1 MSKIDANIVKQIL
14 LNSVQGGDIDR
25 NGNLVAKISLTK
37 LFQQFSTDM
46 NFIKISLDSEN
57 IYLYISAKVGLEPI
71 ELENGLKIDL
81 SEYTGDSII
90 KIPIKK
96 KFIDDLTQMA
106 NMPIIGVEEVKIGD
120 TTDVI
125 IKVNTGRKMLQQF
138 TQTGGVIDF

>member
-1 MSKIDANIVKQIL
+1 MSKIDSNTVKQIL

-46 NFIKISLDSEN
+46 NFIKISLDGEN
-57 IYLYISAKVGLEPI
+57 IYLYISAKITLEPI
-71 ELENGLKIDL
+71 QLENGLKINL

-96 KFIDDLTQMA
+96 KFIDELTQMA

-138 TQTGGVIDF
+138 TQTGGAIDF

>member
-1 MSKIDANIVKQIL
+1 MSKIDSNTVKQIL
-14 LNSVQGGDIDR
+14 LNSVQGGDIDV
-25 NGNLVAKISLTK
+25 NGNLIAKISLTK

-46 NFIKISLDSEN
+46 NFIKISLDNEN

-81 SEYTGDSII
+81 SQYTGVSII

-96 KFIDDLTQMA
+96 KFINDITETA

-138 TQTGGVIDF
+138 TQTGGAIDF